1 MITAVNQHLYATD
14 QLNGF
19 SGSLGPSQV
28 RYSGGE
34 TSIGTGVCVP
44 PLAKSDESVGL
55 WLATEGGDFSS
66 SSCSDSPS
74 AIDRE
79 ERADRIFSK
88 VFGASMGGK
97 ESGWAQGQ
105 PTGEAIKGRR
115 DESANW
121 LHPLC
126 RSYL

>member
-1 MITAVNQHLYATD
+1 MITAVDQHLYATD

-34 TSIGTGVCVP
+34 ASIGVGVGVP
-44 PLAKSDESVGL
+44 PLSKSDESVGL

-74 AIDRE
+74 ATDWE
-79 ERADRIFSK
+79 ERLDRI
-88 VFGASMGGK
+88 FGASMGRK
-97 ESGWAQGQ
+97 ESGWARGQ
-105 PTGEAIKGRR
+105 PTGEQAMKGRR
-115 DESANW
+115 DERVPTGYI
-121 LHPLC
+121 LGV